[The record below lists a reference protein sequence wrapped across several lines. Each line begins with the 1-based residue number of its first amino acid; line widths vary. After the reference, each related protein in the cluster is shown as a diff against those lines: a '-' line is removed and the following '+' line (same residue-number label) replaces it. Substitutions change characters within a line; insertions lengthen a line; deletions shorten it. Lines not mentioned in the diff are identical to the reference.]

1 VDVFPL
7 KAKKVLGEGKFS
19 HQTKKKGIEK
29 MKWFLYA
36 LAGFCGGFVGGMG
49 MGGGTLLIPLLT
61 LLLGFS
67 QKQAQAINLV
77 AFLPMAAVAL
87 VIHAKKRRVRFRE
100 AIWFLPSG
108 VIVGTLGALI
118 MRSFSGRV
126 LRKSFGAFLVLLA
139 LVSVIRRLKTPPKRS
154 FYAPPKRSPYA
165 PPKRSPYAPPK
176 RSSHAPPKR
185 SSYSPRKAHRCA
197 AQKDGEASAKQR

>member
-1 VDVFPL
+1 MDVFPL

-19 HQTKKKGIEK
+19 HQAKKKGIEK

-61 LLLGFS
+61 LVLGFS
-67 QKQAQAINLV
+67 QKQAQAVNLV

-154 FYAPPKRSPYA
+154 FYAPPKRSSYA
-165 PPKRSPYAPPK
+165 PPKRSPY
-176 RSSHAPPKR
+176 APPKR

-197 AQKDGEASAKQR
+197 AQKDGETSAKQR

>member
-1 VDVFPL
+1 
-7 KAKKVLGEGKFS
+7 
-19 HQTKKKGIEK
+19 

-67 QKQAQAINLV
+67 QKQAQAVNLV

-154 FYAPPKRSPYA
+154 
-165 PPKRSPYAPPK
+165 PYAPPK
-176 RSSHAPPKR
+176 RSSYAPPKR

-197 AQKDGEASAKQR
+197 AQKDGETSAKQR

>member
-1 VDVFPL
+1 
-7 KAKKVLGEGKFS
+7 
-19 HQTKKKGIEK
+19 

-67 QKQAQAINLV
+67 QKQAQAVNLV

-154 FYAPPKRSPYA
+154 PY
-165 PPKRSPYAPPK
+165 
-176 RSSHAPPKR
+176 APPKR

-197 AQKDGEASAKQR
+197 AQKDGETSAKQR

>member
-1 VDVFPL
+1 
-7 KAKKVLGEGKFS
+7 
-19 HQTKKKGIEK
+19 
-29 MKWFLYA
+29 MKWFLYT

-67 QKQAQAINLV
+67 QKQAQAVNLV

-87 VIHAKKRRVRFRE
+87 VIHAKKGRVRFRE
-100 AIWFLPSG
+100 AIWFLPLG
-108 VIVGTLGALI
+108 ILLGTLGALI

-154 FYAPPKRSPYA
+154 PY
-165 PPKRSPYAPPK
+165 
-176 RSSHAPPKR
+176 APPKR

-197 AQKDGEASAKQR
+197 AQKDGETSANQR

>member
-1 VDVFPL
+1 
-7 KAKKVLGEGKFS
+7 
-19 HQTKKKGIEK
+19 

-61 LLLGFS
+61 LVLGFS
-67 QKQAQAINLV
+67 QKQAQAVNLV

-87 VIHAKKRRVRFRE
+87 IIHAKKRRVCFRE

-154 FYAPPKRSPYA
+154 PYAPSKRSPYA
-165 PPKRSPYAPPK
+165 PS
-176 RSSHAPPKR
+176 KR